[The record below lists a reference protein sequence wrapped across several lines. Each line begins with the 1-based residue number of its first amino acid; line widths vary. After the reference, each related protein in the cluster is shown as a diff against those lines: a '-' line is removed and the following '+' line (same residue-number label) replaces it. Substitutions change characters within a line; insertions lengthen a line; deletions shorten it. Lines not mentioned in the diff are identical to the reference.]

1 MSFSY
6 DTKNE
11 LCRLPVQKLC
21 CARAEAYGILLFC
34 NTFSATEVRI
44 ITENPHF
51 AARLPKLFRRAFNL
65 QFDRQPEPEQEEGK
79 RIFQITDQ
87 KKLDHI
93 INLLG
98 FDPQQNLVLHINF
111 GMVEETCDRA
121 AFLRGAFFA
130 GGSITDPQK
139 RYHLE
144 LTTSHLQVSR
154 ELGSLLQE
162 CGYPPKNL
170 SRGGSLI
177 TYFKQSD
184 QIEDFLTLIGAP
196 VAAMNVMS
204 AKLEKDLRNSVNRR
218 LNCDSANL
226 DKSVEAAQEQMEAI
240 RRLQAAE
247 LLEQLPDKLQETAA
261 GISGTEPF
269 RAGGGIRPAG
279 EQILS
284 ESPAAEAAGAG
295 KRSSLIKRKEEFEM
309 NRCEQAAAYHKKGFN
324 CCQSV
329 LAAFQDVIG
338 LTETQ
343 CLTLGGGFGA
353 GAGTG
358 ELCGAVTG
366 AVMVLDLLTPA
377 DPADVVGSKKKA
389 MAQAKE
395 LQKRFAERFDALR
408 CADLLQKKFV
418 PDDTTPAAK
427 ALGLTGHCDI
437 MIATAVEIVEQ
448 MIAER

>member
-98 FDPQQNLVLHINF
+98 FDPQQNLVLHI
-111 GMVEETCDRA
+111 
-121 AFLRGAFFA
+121 
-130 GGSITDPQK
+130 TDPQK

-154 ELGSLLQE
+154 ELNSLLQE
-162 CGYPPKNL
+162 CGYPPKSL

-226 DKSVEAAQEQMEAI
+226 DKAVEAAQEQMEAI

-261 GISGTEPF
+261 LRLEYPELS
-269 RAGGGIRPAG
+269 
-279 EQILS
+279 LS
-284 ESPAAEAAGAG
+284 ELAAEFDPPVS
-295 KRSSLIKRKEEFEM
+295 KSCLNHRLRK
-309 NRCEQAAAYHKKGFN
+309 
-324 CCQSV
+324 
-329 LAAFQDVIG
+329 L
-338 LTETQ
+338 L
-343 CLTLGGGFGA
+343 
-353 GAGTG
+353 
-358 ELCGAVTG
+358 ELSR
-366 AVMVLDLLTPA
+366 DL
-377 DPADVVGSKKKA
+377 S
-389 MAQAKE
+389 E
-395 LQKRFAERFDALR
+395 
-408 CADLLQKKFV
+408 
-418 PDDTTPAAK
+418 
-427 ALGLTGHCDI
+427 
-437 MIATAVEIVEQ
+437 
-448 MIAER
+448 